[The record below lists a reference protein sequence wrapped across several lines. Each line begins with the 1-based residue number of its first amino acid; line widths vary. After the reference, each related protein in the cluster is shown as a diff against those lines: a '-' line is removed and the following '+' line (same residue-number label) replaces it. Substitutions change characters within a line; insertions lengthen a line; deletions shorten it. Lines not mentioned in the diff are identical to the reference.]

1 MLIIVNPFDIIT
13 KKSLFLLIFLLFN
26 QFLRSSIDLFLYI
39 LPISV
44 SLFLFHFK
52 YIQFYNSRNSYFK
65 CSPIDREMIQTN
77 SKMRNELYPI
87 MARRHTLIITVFRN
101 PKMAADQTKL
111 NLIMSYIAVFMDVLG
126 YALITPILP
135 FLCSQMNA
143 SDIEEGL
150 IFTGYSVT
158 QAMSSFGGFV
168 VS

>member
-26 QFLRSSIDLFLYI
+26 QFLRSSIDLFFYI

-77 SKMRNELYPI
+77 SKMRHTWYLI
-87 MARRHTLIITVFRN
+87 MARRHTPTLILLLKPNNGSQSDEIESYYELYCCLYGRFGLCFDNSHPSISLQSDECVWYWRRVDILWILRN
-101 PKMAADQTKL
+101 
-111 NLIMSYIAVFMDVLG
+111 SG
-126 YALITPILP
+126 YEY
-135 FLCSQMNA
+135 FLS
-143 SDIEEGL
+143 SGL
-150 IFTGYSVT
+150 
-158 QAMSSFGGFV
+158 
-168 VS
+168 